1 MSPRAGDPRRLRAVI
16 IVFKL
21 WRFATGTNTVDRQH
35 SVLKVG
41 VNTIGLVDARRLRPL
56 QHHQRGRSPRR
67 DEAHVRVHQR
77 AADGEQRHATAPGHG
92 SGGRTVIAESF
103 TFFTES
109 PARAWLLS
117 SWCARGDLNS
127 HGLPHWILSPARL
140 PVSPLARDYDL
151 GEFTAI
157 HFARGGLA
165 GDARGFP
172 ARSSALAPRSATE
185 SFASSEH
192 IPRAATF
199 HSRLGSNRGSQAG
212 R

>member
-1 MSPRAGDPRRLRAVI
+1 VSPRAGDPRRLRAVI

-127 HGLPHWILSPARL
+127 HGLPHWILSPQRMNDTQQAR
-140 PVSPLARDYDL
+140 AT
-151 GEFTAI
+151 TA
-157 HFARGGLA
+157 HHLCCGTR
-165 GDARGFP
+165 DARRNISPGF
-172 ARSSALAPRSATE
+172 ALAPSTEPAQRPSRPQGETLAGCSLIGLRST
-185 SFASSEH
+185 
-192 IPRAATF
+192 ITIRA
-199 HSRLGSNRGSQAG
+199 
-212 R
+212 